1 MFCAVLV
8 VVCEG
13 SALAVPARPDLVET
27 AIAVS
32 QHGATVSVTDVVRN
46 RGAATALRS
55 SIVFT
60 VNGVRLG
67 ARTVAPLRPG
77 AASRGLVK
85 LTVPASVTPGSY
97 RLRAC
102 ADASHRVVE
111 ANERNNCLATAGT
124 IDVVDRTP
132 PVFAGLVSAVTCIPG
147 PSGGPT
153 RLSSYRL
160 TWSAGSDNAT
170 PAAALAYDIYMANNP
185 GGEDFSAPTYTA
197 DAGATAFST
206 PPLPDDRAYYFVV
219 RTRDRAGNED
229 RGTVERRGTN
239 LCL

>member
-1 MFCAVLV
+1 VLV
-8 VVCEG
+8 VVCAG
-13 SALAVPARPDLVET
+13 SALAVPARPDLIVT
-27 AIAVS
+27 GIAVS
-32 QHGATVSVTDVVRN
+32 QHGTTLSVTDVVRN
-46 RGAATALRS
+46 RGGAPARRS
-55 SIVFT
+55 STEYTID
-60 VNGVRLG
+60 GVRLG
-67 ARTVAPLRPG
+67 ARAVGALRPG
-77 AASRGLVK
+77 AASRGSLK

-111 ANERNNCLATAGT
+111 ASERDNCLATTGT
-124 IDVVDRTP
+124 IAVADRTP
-132 PVFAGLVSAVTCIPG
+132 PVFAGLMSAVTCIPG

-160 TWSAGSDNAT
+160 TWSPAGDNGT
-170 PAAALAYDIYMANNP
+170 PAGAIEYDIYVANTP
-185 GGEDFSAPTYTA
+185 AGEDFATPTYTT

-206 PPLPDDRAYYFVV
+206 PQLPDDRAYYFVV
-219 RTRDRAGNED
+219 RARDRAGNED